1 MTTEND
7 VTDNGN
13 FPTSRFTLKQR
24 LYVYSLV
31 IAGLP
36 LLAVGSAFVEGHA
49 QAIIVA
55 VMAILGLG
63 GGALAASNVTPTQ
76 KP

>member
-1 MTTEND
+1 MSENE
-7 VTDNGN
+7 VTDTGN

-24 LYVYSLV
+24 LYVYGLV

-36 LLAVGSAFVEGHA
+36 VLATTSAFVAGNA
-49 QAIIVA
+49 QIIIVA
-55 VMAILGLG
+55 SMALLGLG